1 MYSEIQH
8 NNLYISVSRQN
19 VCPKELAIVMT
30 LVSKTTFLN
39 PLRGG
44 TFSNLIRYG
53 DIPSSHGD
61 IPVVSYQLYE
71 VESTNTFFRVLL
83 FFYPL
88 GAYLMLLQVS
98 EMQVYSCTFFKIGFS
113 LDANTQSRMGFIDAL
128 QLIPTIYFSF
138 PFSALQLIE
147 QNCSANNFADNF
159 QLVCSVSLNQYT
171 KVKPACK

>member
-1 MYSEIQH
+1 
-8 NNLYISVSRQN
+8 
-19 VCPKELAIVMT
+19 
-30 LVSKTTFLN
+30 
-39 PLRGG
+39 
-44 TFSNLIRYG
+44 
-53 DIPSSHGD
+53 
-61 IPVVSYQLYE
+61 
-71 VESTNTFFRVLL
+71 
-83 FFYPL
+83 
-88 GAYLMLLQVS
+88 MLLQVS

-159 QLVCSVSLNQYT
+159 QLVCSGALENVSISLNQYT